1 MKKVIP
7 VLLIGALLAGLWIQ
21 YGQPVQTVAK
31 TVFSSPALPP
41 GLGNS
46 VSPLARAEKS
56 DVVAQAMVKAKS
68 LENFESDYSGL
79 KPTDLE
85 KELSES
91 ETILKSRSLIAKSNR
106 GDLTSEE
113 AFVLLTEIRRQYV
126 LNTLL
131 TKEKIDQLKRR
142 FL

>member
-7 VLLIGALLAGLWIQ
+7 VLLVGALLAGLWIQ
-21 YGQPVQTVAK
+21 YGQPVQIAAK

-46 VSPLARAEKS
+46 ALPLARAEKS

-68 LENFESDYSGL
+68 LENFENDYSGL

-91 ETILKSRSLIAKSNR
+91 ETILKSRSLIAKSNH